1 MSQLEADKIEVNL
14 SVVVNAIIQAD
25 RKRILNELMAIDK
38 AADSY
43 FNFSMAVKAWI
54 CEEFKK
60 ELKELKDNV

>member
-14 SVVVNAIIQAD
+14 VVNAIIQAD